1 MSEFPAELKYASSHE
16 WTRLESDG
24 SVVVGITD
32 HAQDAL
38 GDVVYIEL
46 PEVGAHVDA
55 GAEVAVI
62 ESVKAA
68 SDIYSPVTGDVTEI
82 NPALE
87 DEPIIFV
94 QAALTKG
101 LGKSIQELMKPSSND
116 KKKYDTATFY
126 SISNCQEGLSRVTLG
141 NFLIKVKNII
151 AIKHNNKSPISA
163 FGSNKFIPRNSHS
176 ILSKSLPI
184 LIYNS
189 LKLNQA
195 MYSSF
200 SIDAFCC
207 WCLNSLKVN

>member
-1 MSEFPAELKYASSHE
+1 LILLTLSKCAGESLMSEFPAELKYASSHE

-46 PEVGAHVDA
+46 PEVGTHVDA

-87 DEPIIFV
+87 DEPEVVNSSPYGDGWLFRIMPTDMASMADLMDADTY
-94 QAALTKG
+94 AATV
-101 LGKSIQELMKPSSND
+101 E
-116 KKKYDTATFY
+116 
-126 SISNCQEGLSRVTLG
+126 E
-141 NFLIKVKNII
+141 
-151 AIKHNNKSPISA
+151 
-163 FGSNKFIPRNSHS
+163 
-176 ILSKSLPI
+176 
-184 LIYNS
+184 
-189 LKLNQA
+189 
-195 MYSSF
+195 
-200 SIDAFCC
+200 
-207 WCLNSLKVN
+207 

>member
-68 SDIYSPVTGDVTEI
+68 SEIYSPVTGDVTEI

-87 DEPIIFV
+87 DEPETVNSSPYGDGWLFRV
-94 QAALTKG
+94 MPTDVASMSDLMDAEAYAAAV
-101 LGKSIQELMKPSSND
+101 E
-116 KKKYDTATFY
+116 
-126 SISNCQEGLSRVTLG
+126 E
-141 NFLIKVKNII
+141 
-151 AIKHNNKSPISA
+151 
-163 FGSNKFIPRNSHS
+163 
-176 ILSKSLPI
+176 
-184 LIYNS
+184 
-189 LKLNQA
+189 
-195 MYSSF
+195 
-200 SIDAFCC
+200 
-207 WCLNSLKVN
+207 